1 MSKMKYFST
10 RGNSQE
16 LNFIDVLTSGTAK
29 DGGLYVPENFPRFS
43 NEEIGEFETA
53 SYQDLASHLL
63 YPYIEGF
70 LSKEDFEQVVKKAY
84 DSFSIPEVVK
94 LVETKNSGY
103 ILELFHGPTF
113 AFKDVAMQLL
123 AALLDKAAEKIDKK
137 IVVLGATSGDTG
149 SAAIEAC
156 KKFKDIDIA
165 ILFPHQKI
173 SPVQQRQM
181 TTSNEKNVFP
191 LAVKGDFDD
200 CQNYVKKMFIE
211 NTNEKVKFVSIN
223 SINWTRI
230 MAQSVYFFFTKLQLK
245 KEYVASIPSGNFGHA
260 YAGWT
265 AKNMGLSF
273 KGINIATNKNDVL
286 HRLFSKDVYQKK
298 ETSASLAPS
307 MDISVASNFERLLF
321 EIYKKNGDKLN
332 TVFSAFPK
340 KPIDFDQSDEM
351 WQEVKAFFQSSTC
364 SDQEIVETIV
374 KNFET
379 ENILFDPHTAT
390 AIKGNKDLNYD
401 VSELVTFATA
411 HPAKFP
417 DAINKELDILEEN
430 TPSSLKE
437 IMTKEE
443 SFSVLENDFEDLNN
457 YINSEVLN

>member
-1 MSKMKYFST
+1 MKYFST

-298 ETSASLAPS
+298 ETSTSLAPS

-332 TVFSAFPK
+332 TIFSAFPK
-340 KPIDFDQSDEM
+340 KPIDFEQSDEM

>member
-1 MSKMKYFST
+1 MKYFST

-29 DGGLYVPENFPRFS
+29 DGGLYVPENYPRFS
-43 NEEIGEFETA
+43 NEEIREFETA

-245 KEYVASIPSGNFGHA
+245 KEYIASIPSGNFGHA

-307 MDISVASNFERLLF
+307 MDISVASNFERLLC

-332 TVFSAFPK
+332 AVFSAFPK

-443 SFSVLENDFEDLNN
+443 SFSVLENDFKDLDN

>member
-1 MSKMKYFST
+1 MKYFST

-29 DGGLYVPENFPRFS
+29 DGGLYVPENYPRFS
-43 NEEIGEFETA
+43 NEEIREFETA

-332 TVFSAFPK
+332 AVFSAFPK

-443 SFSVLENDFEDLNN
+443 SFSVLENDFKDLDN

>member
-245 KEYVASIPSGNFGHA
+245 KKYVASIPSGNFGHA

>member
-1 MSKMKYFST
+1 MKYFST

-29 DGGLYVPENFPRFS
+29 DGGLYVPENYPRFS
-43 NEEIGEFETA
+43 NEEIREFETA

-332 TVFSAFPK
+332 AVFSAFPK

-364 SDQEIVETIV
+364 SDQEIIETIV

-443 SFSVLENDFEDLNN
+443 SFSVLENDFKDLDN

>member
-351 WQEVKAFFQSSTC
+351 WQEIKAFFQSSTC

-443 SFSVLENDFEDLNN
+443 SFSVLENDFENLNN

>member
-1 MSKMKYFST
+1 MKYFST

-29 DGGLYVPENFPRFS
+29 DGGLYVPENYPRFS
-43 NEEIGEFETA
+43 NEEIREFETA

-332 TVFSAFPK
+332 AVFSAFPK

-417 DAINKELDILEEN
+417 DAINEELDILEEN

-443 SFSVLENDFEDLNN
+443 SFSVLENDFVDVNN

>member
-1 MSKMKYFST
+1 MKYFST

-332 TVFSAFPK
+332 AVFSAFPK

>member
-1 MSKMKYFST
+1 MKYFST

-29 DGGLYVPENFPRFS
+29 DGGLYVPENYPRFS
-43 NEEIGEFETA
+43 NEEIREFETA

-70 LSKEDFEQVVKKAY
+70 LSREDFEQVVKKAY

-332 TVFSAFPK
+332 AVFSAFPK

>member
-1 MSKMKYFST
+1 M
-10 RGNSQE
+10 
-16 LNFIDVLTSGTAK
+16 
-29 DGGLYVPENFPRFS
+29 
-43 NEEIGEFETA
+43 
-53 SYQDLASHLL
+53 

-84 DSFSIPEVVK
+84 GSFSIPEVVK

-332 TVFSAFPK
+332 AVFSAFPK
-340 KPIDFDQSDEM
+340 KQIDFDQSDEM

-364 SDQEIVETIV
+364 SDQEIIETIV

>member
-1 MSKMKYFST
+1 MKYFST

-29 DGGLYVPENFPRFS
+29 DGGLYVPENYPRFS
-43 NEEIGEFETA
+43 NEEIREFETA

-84 DSFSIPEVVK
+84 GSFSIPEVVK

-298 ETSASLAPS
+298 ETSASLAPY

-332 TVFSAFPK
+332 AVFSAFPK

-443 SFSVLENDFEDLNN
+443 SFSVLENDFKDLDN

>member
-1 MSKMKYFST
+1 MKYFST

-43 NEEIGEFETA
+43 NEEIREFETA

-84 DSFSIPEVVK
+84 GSFSIPEVVK

-332 TVFSAFPK
+332 AVFSAFPK

>member
-1 MSKMKYFST
+1 MKYFST

-29 DGGLYVPENFPRFS
+29 DGGLYVPENYPRFS
-43 NEEIGEFETA
+43 NEEIREFETA

-332 TVFSAFPK
+332 AVFSAFPK

>member
-1 MSKMKYFST
+1 MKYFST
-10 RGNSQE
+10 RGNSE
-16 LNFIDVLTSGTAK
+16 ALNFIDVLTSGTAK
-29 DGGLYVPENFPRFS
+29 DGGLYVPENFPKFS
-43 NEEIGEFETA
+43 KEEIADFETA

-63 YPYIEGF
+63 YPYVEGF
-70 LSKEDFEQVVKKAY
+70 LSKEDFEQVVKNAY
-84 DSFSIPEVVK
+84 ESFTIPEVVK
-94 LVETKNSGY
+94 LVETKNIGY
-103 ILELFHGPTF
+103 VLELFHGPTF

-123 AALLDKAAEKIDKK
+123 AALLDKAAEKTDKK
-137 IVVLGATSGDTG
+137 IIVLGATSGDTG

-181 TTSNEKNVFP
+181 TTSNAKNVFP

-211 NTNEKVKFVSIN
+211 NNNEEVKFVSIN

-230 MAQSVYFFFTKLQLK
+230 MAQSVYFFSTRLQLK
-245 KEYVASIPSGNFGHA
+245 KDYIASIPSGNFGHA

-286 HRLFSKDVYQKK
+286 HRLFSDDVYQKK
-298 ETSASLAPS
+298 ETSPSLAPS

-321 EIYKKNGDKLN
+321 EIYKKNGVKLSD
-332 TVFSAFPK
+332 TFSLFPEK
-340 KPIDFDQSDEM
+340 SIDFNQSDEV
-351 WQEVKAFFQSSTC
+351 WQGVKAFFQSSTC
-364 SDQEIVETIV
+364 DDKEIVETIV
-374 KNFET
+374 KSFET

-390 AIKGNKDLNYD
+390 AIKGNKDLNLD
-401 VSELVTFATA
+401 SSELVTFATA

-417 DAINKELDILEEN
+417 DAINKELDTLNEN
-430 TPSSLKE
+430 TPGSLKE

-443 SFSVLENDFEDLNN
+443 TFSVLENNFEDLNN
-457 YINSEVLN
+457 YLNSEVLD

>member
-1 MSKMKYFST
+1 MKYFST

-29 DGGLYVPENFPRFS
+29 DGGLYVPENYPRFS
-43 NEEIGEFETA
+43 NEEIREFETA

-70 LSKEDFEQVVKKAY
+70 LSREDFEQVVKKAY
-84 DSFSIPEVVK
+84 GSFSIPEVVK

-332 TVFSAFPK
+332 AVFSAFPK

-443 SFSVLENDFEDLNN
+443 SFSVLENDFKDLDN

>member
-1 MSKMKYFST
+1 MKYFST

-29 DGGLYVPENFPRFS
+29 DGGLYVPENYPRFS
-43 NEEIGEFETA
+43 NEEIREFETA

-84 DSFSIPEVVK
+84 GSFSIPEVVK

-332 TVFSAFPK
+332 AVFSAFPK

>member
-1 MSKMKYFST
+1 MKYFST

-29 DGGLYVPENFPRFS
+29 DGGLYVPENYPRFS
-43 NEEIGEFETA
+43 NEEIREFETA

-70 LSKEDFEQVVKKAY
+70 LSREDFEQVVKKAY
-84 DSFSIPEVVK
+84 GSFSIPEVVK

-307 MDISVASNFERLLF
+307 MDISVASNF
-321 EIYKKNGDKLN
+321 
-332 TVFSAFPK
+332 
-340 KPIDFDQSDEM
+340 
-351 WQEVKAFFQSSTC
+351 
-364 SDQEIVETIV
+364 
-374 KNFET
+374 
-379 ENILFDPHTAT
+379 
-390 AIKGNKDLNYD
+390 
-401 VSELVTFATA
+401 
-411 HPAKFP
+411 
-417 DAINKELDILEEN
+417 
-430 TPSSLKE
+430 
-437 IMTKEE
+437 
-443 SFSVLENDFEDLNN
+443 
-457 YINSEVLN
+457 

>member
-1 MSKMKYFST
+1 MKYFST

>member
-1 MSKMKYFST
+1 MKYFST

-332 TVFSAFPK
+332 AVFSVFPK

-417 DAINKELDILEEN
+417 DAINKELDILKEN